1 MFEEIKNEIIK
12 YGKLSGGKNY
22 TPGIS
27 GNISVRTENNVVIT
41 SSGSANGMLAGD
53 DFSVIDFEGNIIE
66 GAKPSSE
73 KFLHL
78 EYYRQRED
86 INAIL
91 HFHSPCLTAF
101 AASALALDAPILP
114 EIVFCFG
121 NIPLAKYALPGSKD
135 LVAETAKY
143 FKTHD
148 VILMQNHGVI
158 AGGKDLKDAYLK
170 LELCE
175 EYARTM
181 IFSKILGGA
190 KILSDEDV
198 EKINSLK

>member
-1 MFEEIKNEIIK
+1 MFEEIKKEIIR
-12 YGKLSGGKNY
+12 YGKLSGDKNY

-27 GNISVRTENNVVIT
+27 GNISVRNGDNVVIT
-41 SSGSANGMLAGD
+41 STGSANAMLNEN
-53 DFSVIDFEGNIIE
+53 DFSVIDFNGDIIE

-78 EYYRQRED
+78 EFYRRRED
-86 INAIL
+86 IKAIL
-91 HFHSPCLTAF
+91 HFHSSCLTAY
-101 AASALALDAPILP
+101 AVCGIGLEMPVLP

-121 NIPLAKYALPGSKD
+121 NIPIAEYALPGSNE
-135 LVAETAKY
+135 LVEKTAKY
-143 FKTHD
+143 FSTHD
-148 VILMQNHGVI
+148 VILMKNHGVI
-158 AGGKDLKDAYLK
+158 VGGTDLEDAYLK

-190 KILSDEDV
+190 KILSDEEV
-198 EKINSLK
+198 EKIKLLK

>member
-1 MFEEIKNEIIK
+1 MFEDIKDEIIK
-12 YGKLSGGKNY
+12 YGKISGDKNY

-27 GNISVRTENNVVIT
+27 GNISVRVGDNVIIT
-41 SSGSANGMLAGD
+41 ATGSSNGMLTYD
-53 DFSVIDFEGNIIE
+53 DFSIIDFDGNLIE

-78 EYYRQRED
+78 EFYRQRED

-91 HFHSPCLTAF
+91 HFHSPCLTAY
-101 AASALALDAPILP
+101 AACSQPLNKPVLP
-114 EIVFCFG
+114 EIVFCFD
-121 NIPLAKYALPGSKD
+121 NIPLAKYALPGSKE
-135 LVAETAKY
+135 LVDKTAKY

-148 VILMQNHGVI
+148 VILMQNHGVL
-158 AGGKDLKDAYLK
+158 AGGKDLRDSYLK

-175 EYARTM
+175 EYAKTM

-190 KILSDEDV
+190 KILSKKEV
-198 EKINSLK
+198 KKIYSLK